1 MPCSVSWATAL
12 SRSVHRMK
20 PTVARSASWAMS
32 SLTALTYRFILP
44 ANSAWK
50 GPTLRSITT
59 NRRVGWV
66 VEEQV
71 EDELLP
77 SDLQRPLSPSEVEAL
92 TKSEHETLDVA
103 QQSRLQVTLPG
114 ALGQLHEIQHQRVAG
129 DSLHS
134 LSIAR
139 LQGLLEIRDGR
150 RLTLMQP
157 SRDRR

>member
-1 MPCSVSWATAL
+1 LAGSPDLAGELRLEGADLEVDHDEPA
-12 SRSVHRMK
+12 SRM
-20 PTVARSASWAMS
+20 
-32 SLTALTYRFILP
+32 
-44 ANSAWK
+44 
-50 GPTLRSITT
+50 
-59 NRRVGWV
+59 V

-157 SRDRR
+157 SRDRRLELRP